1 MDLNYFMTIAVFKK
15 SDINVSQNFIDKSCR
30 NQEIQYEGSK
40 KPWPKLNTY
49 QSSCIYQRLKR
60 IYQEE
65 VMKSHFIPQLHG
77 TSYLL
82 DKLLQKET
90 LNMVII
96 TLYPYSKGY
105 SLSFCGTDGQIF
117 QESQRTYAQDLLL
130 DYIDKEELPPTFLD
144 YWEQTFPELFYN
156 GCVIV
161 KVKDVRYTMEPQVR
175 HVLLKP
181 HTQSIINDINL
192 IIFDESQVWS
202 MEDKLS
208 VEMSVVNAVQNPL
221 CLDPS
226 LETGIRRFHSH
237 YVKNTFNTVPVR
249 SSVVK
254 HSQLCINRK
263 RRQEDS
269 CVRPNK
275 HLINFIAKK
284 KHLESLKCE
293 AVISPSYKELDDL
306 IPCREIDK
314 DFKDVNQLARPIPK
328 RNEESEVDYTPK
340 LIEEYI
346 LEPEQQILKI
356 EQKEP
361 SKYRIKLEILQRP
374 ANSEYVGT
382 LYVDN
387 KYKEGENNGA
397 LCSFTLG
404 SKANASRY
412 IEQFTDIFTNK
423 EGGKSVRITHSVPG
437 QPTRETCTTT
447 TMLERE
453 PKNHTNLRIHS
464 SGKAFM
470 QIGANSTIGNL
481 SQGSLRKHSKIQ
493 VQLQQGTAVK
503 TVNAVGTVDG
513 TSLSLTSNV
522 MARIAKSALSSS
534 QVSNKN
540 LNSKDK
546 IVARKMTITNSKIRP
561 VISGITCSSMKKHI
575 TLPNQK
581 VQEPMLNLAE
591 INVGSLHHAIS
602 VSSLTPAISNLNVT
616 NLKGFKSGILR
627 NVHTIPATLEG
638 SSTIQ
643 SPGLPTVHVVS
654 GPKEKQIVSNGQST
668 VSSLSLSLPSLSALL
683 ADSSLATSQISL
695 KKNGPTLDAP

>member
-1 MDLNYFMTIAVFKK
+1 MIKVGT
-15 SDINVSQNFIDKSCR
+15 
-30 NQEIQYEGSK
+30 
-40 KPWPKLNTY
+40 
-49 QSSCIYQRLKR
+49 
-60 IYQEE
+60 
-65 VMKSHFIPQLHG
+65 HG
-77 TSYLL
+77 LA
-82 DKLLQKET
+82 
-90 LNMVII
+90 
-96 TLYPYSKGY
+96 
-105 SLSFCGTDGQIF
+105 C
-117 QESQRTYAQDLLL
+117 
-130 DYIDKEELPPTFLD
+130 
-144 YWEQTFPELFYN
+144 
-156 GCVIV
+156 
-161 KVKDVRYTMEPQVR
+161 
-175 HVLLKP
+175 
-181 HTQSIINDINL
+181 
-192 IIFDESQVWS
+192 
-202 MEDKLS
+202 
-208 VEMSVVNAVQNPL
+208 
-221 CLDPS
+221 
-226 LETGIRRFHSH
+226 
-237 YVKNTFNTVPVR
+237 
-249 SSVVK
+249 
-254 HSQLCINRK
+254 
-263 RRQEDS
+263 
-269 CVRPNK
+269 
-275 HLINFIAKK
+275 
-284 KHLESLKCE
+284 
-293 AVISPSYKELDDL
+293 KELDDL

-314 DFKDVNQLARPIPK
+314 DFKDVNQLALPIPMNIMNPIPK
-328 RNEESEVDYTPK
+328 PTEVDYTPK

-382 LYVDN
+382 LYVDS
-387 KYKEGENNGA
+387 KYKEGENNGS

-412 IEQFTDIFTNK
+412 IEQFTDIFTK
-423 EGGKSVRITHSVPG
+423 EGRKSVRITHSVPG

-447 TMLERE
+447 MLELE

-470 QIGANSTIGNL
+470 QIGGNSTLGNL
-481 SQGSLRKHSKIQ
+481 TQGSLRKHPKIQ
-493 VQLQQGTAVK
+493 FQLQQGTAVK

-546 IVARKMTITNSKIRP
+546 IVARKMTITSSKIRP
-561 VISGITCSSMKKHI
+561 VLSGITCSSMKKHI

-581 VQEPMLNLAE
+581 VQEPVLNLTD
-591 INVGSLHHAIS
+591 IGNLHHAIS
-602 VSSLTPAISNLNVT
+602 VSSLTPAMNVT

-627 NVHTIPATLEG
+627 NVHTIPANLEG

-643 SPGLPTVHVVS
+643 SPGIPTVHVVS

-695 KKNGPTLDAP
+695 KKNGPTLDTP